1 MKRVVSLS
9 ALALASLVCFNT
21 DALAQ
26 KKKKA
31 PAKKTNT
38 KKAAATPAV
47 EPPPP
52 PPDPTQ
58 SQEYKDSVTRAGLTP
73 SVLESKRP
81 NTTVVGELVDLKLSL
96 PYDNIRIDDQVYKQI
111 LWKDVYT
118 SEKMNTIFRYEGEND
133 RGSENFFYIMMGL
146 IKNGDVT
153 AFDAVNDRFTTPL
166 NIGQVAASLGT
177 VTSTIEV
184 PDLDLDPTG
193 EKGIM
198 KSVTVTE
205 EFNVNKIVAYR
216 IKEEVIFDRETSR
229 LHFRTLGIAPLM
241 EKEVA
246 GQPVVMPMFWV
257 YYPEARPHL
266 ATYEAYNP
274 KNMAAR
280 MSWEEIFESRYY
292 SGTIYKSTLNNPNNL
307 NIKAMIKD
315 PIHRLWAGEDI
326 KESIFNWEQDVW
338 EY

>member
-38 KKAAATPAV
+38 KKAAATTAV

-52 PPDPTQ
+52 PPDPTK
-58 SQEYKDSVTRAGLTP
+58 SPEYQDSVMRAGLTP
-73 SVLESKRP
+73 AVLESKRP
-81 NTTVVGELVDLKLSL
+81 NTTVVGELVDLKISL

-118 SEKMNTIFRYEGEND
+118 AEKMNTIFRYDGEND
-133 RGSENFFYIMMGL
+133 KGSENFFYILMGL

-153 AFDAVNDRFTTPL
+153 AFDAANDRFTTQL
-166 NIGQVAASLGT
+166 SVAQVASTLGAN
-177 VTSTIEV
+177 SYSMDIPDIEN
-184 PDLDLDPTG
+184 DPTG
-193 EKGIM
+193 EKGLMIT
-198 KSVTVTE
+198 KTITE
-205 EFNVNKIVAYR
+205 EFDINKIVAYR

-229 LHFRTLGIAPLM
+229 MHFRTLGIAPLM
-241 EKEVA
+241 AKEIA
-246 GQPVVMPMFWV
+246 GQSTVMPMFWV

-280 MSWEEIFESRYY
+280 MSWEEIFETRYY

-307 NIKAMIKD
+307 NLKAMIKD